1 MKCICKI
8 CGKEED
14 LRTHLKIHKISSKDY
29 YNLYLKQTNEGL
41 CKICGKETHFLGISK
56 GYRTYCCATCQQND
70 PDYIAKRVKS
80 YKKSGCGN
88 EKRRKT
94 WANKSK
100 KEINEIQTKIRA
112 TCKEKYNT
120 EFYSQSKEWK
130 ENVPKKISEAQ
141 KELIK
146 NNLHHTQKN
155 GYINPFS
162 LVSVITKIKETKLKN
177 HNNANYVNTKKFKQT
192 CLKKYNCENP
202 MQNHDIF
209 KKSRKK
215 YTYDNQNFD
224 SKPELCY
231 YIWLKDNNIDFEYQP
246 NYKFT
251 FEYDNETREYWCDFK
266 VGNEYQEIKG
276 LQFFENKNPNG
287 KMICPYH
294 KKEDTKEIIKWRN
307 GLFEAKHQCML
318 NNNIKIITDYNE
330 YEKYVNE
337 KYTKDFISLFRNDL
351 EFPYL
356 NENLIDKSDMGLIH
370 HFHKSIYE
378 ASKKN
383 KLSPIQAWNDKNII
397 LKTALNRLKYVGK
410 CKPNDI
416 LQGFTVTQYAPKI
429 SVFKPKLAEE
439 LIIKYLNDYETIFDP
454 FSGFSGRMIGCMNCN
469 KKYIG
474 QDIHEGH
481 VKESNE
487 IISYKKYENCIVNV
501 QNILTDTHKEY
512 DCLFTCPPYGGK
524 EHWNKNNDEIEKS
537 CDEWIELCLNK
548 YNCKKYLF
556 VVDKTENY
564 KNYIV
569 ETIENKSHFGSNFE
583 YIVLIK
589 KE

>member
-29 YNLYLKQTNEGL
+29 YDLYLKKVEEGI
-41 CKICGKETHFLGISK
+41 CPICGKETKFLGISQ
-56 GYRTYCCATCQQND
+56 GYRFYCSNKCHQND
-70 PDYIAKRVKS
+70 PNAQKDRIEKSKLNNFGIEKRKETWKNKSLEDIKLIQNKRV
-80 YKKSGCGN
+80 N
-88 EKRRKT
+88 T
-94 WANKSK
+94 N
-100 KEINEIQTKIRA
+100 
-112 TCKEKYNT
+112 KEKYGVEN
-120 EFYSQSKEWK
+120 YSQTNEWK
-130 ENVPKKISEAQ
+130 NVAPDKISLAQ
-141 KELIK
+141 KNLIK
-146 NNLHHTQKN
+146 NNLHHSQKV

-162 LVSVITKIKETKLKN
+162 LDLIKKKIKETKLKN
-177 HNNANYVNTKKFKQT
+177 HNNENFINHKKFTET
-192 CLKKYNCENP
+192 CLEKYGCENP

-209 KKSRKK
+209 KKTKKK
-215 YTYDNQNFD
+215 YFYDNQNFD
-224 SKPELCY
+224 SKPELYY
-231 YIWLKDNNIDFEYQP
+231 YIWLKDHNIDFEYQP
-246 NYKFT
+246 SEKFT
-251 FEYDNETREYWCDFK
+251 FEYNGEERKYFCDFK
-266 VGNEYQEIKG
+266 VNNEYQEIKG
-276 LQFFENKNPNG
+276 LQFFENKDING
-287 KMICPYH
+287 KMINPFDRTQDELY
-294 KKEDTKEIIKWRN
+294 
-307 GLFEAKHQCML
+307 EAKHQCMIK
-318 NNNIKIITDYNE
+318 NNIKIITDYSE
-330 YEKYVNE
+330 YENYIIE
-337 KYTKDFISLFRNDL
+337 KYTNDFINLFRKDL

-356 NENLIDKSDMGLIH
+356 NTDLKDKSDMGLIH

-439 LIIKYLNDYETIFDP
+439 LIKKYLNDYETIFDP

-548 YNCKKYLF
+548 YKCKNYLF
-556 VVDKTENY
+556 IVDKTENY